1 MNQTKCECRLNC
13 VDSNLKSICD
23 CYCHQTN
30 NRIREEWIDKF
41 KEKFTMEDWNI
52 YIEHATLVEDQISFI
67 DELLKSQREE
77 TMKQIE
83 SGLEN
88 YFLSSYPIPDSK
100 VIIGYLRESLIK
112 EE

>member
-1 MNQTKCECRLNC
+1 MITEQQKDN
-13 VDSNLKSICD
+13 
-23 CYCHQTN
+23 
-30 NRIREEWIDKF
+30 IREEFF
-41 KEKFTMEDWNI
+41 KDNIPDYQDGCILMKDIADWW
-52 YIEHATLVEDQISFI
+52 LQKI

-112 EE
+112 EEKGRI